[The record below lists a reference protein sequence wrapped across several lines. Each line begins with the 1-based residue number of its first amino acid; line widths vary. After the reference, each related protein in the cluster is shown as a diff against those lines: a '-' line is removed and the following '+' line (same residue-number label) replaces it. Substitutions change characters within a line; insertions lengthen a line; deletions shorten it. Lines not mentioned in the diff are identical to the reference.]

1 MARWKRFNHAPS
13 TAMHAACVYI
23 LADRRHGTLYVGVT
37 SHLPRRI
44 AAHREGIMAGFT
56 RYHDVQCLVWF
67 EEHRDMPA
75 AIARERQVKAI
86 DRHAQRRLVDLL
98 NPEWRDLAPMPA

>member
-1 MARWKRFNHAPS
+1 MKAP
-13 TAMHAACVYI
+13 CVYI
-23 LADRRHGTLYVGVT
+23 LANRRHGTLYVGVT

-56 RYHDVQCLVWF
+56 RYHDVQRLVWF

-75 AIARERQVKAI
+75 AIEREQQVKAI
-86 DRHAQRRLVDLL
+86 DRRAQLQLVDMR
-98 NPEWRDLAPMPA
+98 NPEWRDLTPASG